1 MAEPA
6 ARQSGQS
13 EDTAGQSEDTAG
25 QPEDTAGQREG
36 TGRRTRQPFAH
47 LHVHTE
53 YSMLDG
59 AARLKELFK
68 EVAQQGMTHVAMTD
82 HGNMYGAAEFH
93 RQATEAGITPVIGI
107 EAYVAP
113 EHRSNTKRILWGQP
127 HQKKDDVSASGA
139 YLHKTIWARNREGLH
154 NLFKLSSRSYAEGFL
169 VKWPRMD
176 KEILAEHAGGL
187 MASTGCPSGELQT
200 RLRLGQFDEALR
212 SAAEYQ
218 EIFGKENYFLELM
231 DHGLD
236 IERRV
241 RDGLVDIGRKLGI
254 PPVVTNDSHYTREA
268 DATSHDLLLCI
279 QTGKSLADADR
290 FRFDGSGYYIKSAD
304 EMYATD
310 TSDVWQEG
318 CRNSQLLIADRVE
331 PAGMFEFVNLMP
343 RFPIPEGYE
352 SEEELFRAEVWKGM
366 DRRYPDGFDEDRKKQ
381 AAYEIDIICQMGFPA
396 YFLVVADFIM
406 WAKNHGVA
414 VGPGRGS
421 AAGSIVAYALGIT
434 DLDPLVHGLIF
445 ERFLNPERVS
455 MPDID
460 VDFDERGRADVIRYV
475 TEKWGSDKVAQI
487 VTYGTIKAKAAI
499 KDSTRVLGFPYALGD
514 RITKAFP
521 PAVMGKD
528 IPLSGIFDSGH
539 PRYSEAGELR
549 QLYEAEAEIKQVIDT
564 AKGIEGLIRQPGVHA
579 AGVIMSAETI
589 TDHIPV
595 WTRHSDGA
603 VITQF
608 DYPTCEGLGL
618 LKMDFLGLRNLTIM
632 ANAVAAIEKNQGIS
646 IDLLSL
652 PLDDKPT
659 YELLGRGDTLG
670 VFQFDGG
677 PMRSLLRTMKPDNFE
692 DISAVGALY
701 RPGPMGVNSHTN
713 YALRKNGLQEI
724 TPIHPELE
732 EPLREILQPTY
743 GLIVYQE
750 QVQKA
755 AQILAGYTL
764 GQADLLRR
772 AMGKKKKEILDKEFV
787 PFRQGC
793 RERGYSDKAIQA
805 VWDVLVP
812 FAGYAFNK
820 AHSAAYGL
828 VSYWTAYLKANYPAE
843 YMAALL
849 TSVGDDKDKS
859 ALYLSECRRMGIKVL
874 PPDVN
879 SSVATFTAVG
889 RDVRFGLAAIRN
901 VGTNVVDAIV
911 AARKSKGEFT
921 SFPDFLRKVP
931 VVVCNK
937 RVIESLIKAGAFDS
951 FGHPRKGLVM
961 VHEQAV
967 DAVIDI
973 KRNEAIGQDSLFG
986 GDAET
991 EAFFDVPI
999 PADGDWDKTVRLSFE
1014 REMLG
1019 LYVSDHP
1026 LLGVEHLLAR
1036 EADISL
1042 ADLLT
1047 SGEEPAERGR
1057 GERNDG
1063 GGVVK
1068 VAGILSGVQ
1077 RKVTKQGNPW
1087 AAATLEDLAGAI
1099 EVLFFPATY
1108 QLYATSIAEDAIIVV
1123 KGRIDRRD
1131 DVPKLIAMDVTVPD
1145 MTIGDGGPFVVSMP
1159 VTRCVAAVV
1168 EQLKDVLMT
1177 HPGPTEVHLRL
1188 RGAQRTTVVR
1198 LDDKLRV
1205 ANSPALLGDLKQLLG
1220 PACVS

>member
-1 MAEPA
+1 MTVPA
-6 ARQSGQS
+6 ASS
-13 EDTAGQSEDTAG
+13 E
-25 QPEDTAGQREG
+25 
-36 TGRRTRQPFAH
+36 PFAH

-68 EVAQQGMTHVAMTD
+68 EVKELGMTHVAMTD
-82 HGNMYGAAEFH
+82 HGNMFGAAEFH
-93 RQATEAGITPVIGI
+93 RQATAAGITPVIGI

-113 EHRSNTKRILWGQP
+113 EHRTNTSRVLWGHP

-139 YLHKTIWARNREGLH
+139 YLHKTIWAKDKEGLH
-154 NLFKLSSRSYAEGFL
+154 NLFRLSSRSYAEGWL

-176 KEILAEHAGGL
+176 KEILAEHSKGL

-200 RLRLGQFDEALR
+200 RLRLGQYEEALKA
-212 SAAEYQ
+212 AAEWQ
-218 EIFGKENYFLELM
+218 DIFGKENYFLELM
-231 DHGLD
+231 EHGLD

-241 RDGLVDIGRKLGI
+241 RDELLDVARKLNI
-254 PPVVTNDSHYTREA
+254 PPVVTNDSHYTKEE
-268 DATSHDLLLCI
+268 DARAQELLLCI
-279 QTGKSLADADR
+279 QTGKTLLDEDR
-290 FRFDGSGYYIKSAD
+290 FKFDGTGYFIKPANQ
-304 EMYATD
+304 MYQLD
-310 TSDVWQEG
+310 SSDIWQEG
-318 CRNSQLLIADRVE
+318 CRNSQLLIADRVD
-331 PAGMFEFVNLMP
+331 ASGMFEFINLMP
-343 RFPIPEGYE
+343 RFPIPEGYQ
-352 SEEELFRAEVWKGM
+352 SEDELFAAEVWKGM
-366 DRRYPDGFDEDRKKQ
+366 DRRYPDGYDEQRKRQ
-381 AAYEIDIICQMGFPA
+381 AEYELKIICQMGFPA

-406 WAKNHGVA
+406 WAKNNGVA

-421 AAGSIVAYALGIT
+421 AAGSIVAYAMGIT
-434 DLDPLVHGLIF
+434 DLDPLDHGLIF

-460 VDFDERGRADVIRYV
+460 IDFDERGRADVIRYV
-475 TEKWGSDKVAQI
+475 TQKWGADKVAQI
-487 VTYGTIKAKAAI
+487 ITYGTIKAKAAI
-499 KDSTRVLGFPYALGD
+499 KDSTRVLGLPYALGD

-521 PAVMGKD
+521 PAVLGKD
-528 IPLSGIFDSGH
+528 ITLTGIFDESNE
-539 PRYSEAGELR
+539 RYKEAGELR
-549 QLYEAEAEIKQVIDT
+549 TLYDTEPEIKQVIDT

-579 AGVIMSAETI
+579 AGVIMSAEPL

-595 WTRHSDGA
+595 WTRANDGA

-632 ANAVAAIEKNQGIS
+632 SDAVAAMKTNQGVA

-652 PLDDKPT
+652 PLNDKPT

-677 PMRSLLRTMKPDNFE
+677 PMRSLLRLMKPDNFE

-713 YALRKNGLQEI
+713 YALRKNGQQQI

-732 EPLREILQPTY
+732 EPLREILEPTY

-755 AQILAGYTL
+755 AQIMAGYTL

-787 PFRQGC
+787 PFQQGC
-793 RERGYSDKAIQA
+793 RERGYSDEAIQA

-859 ALYLSECRRMGIKVL
+859 ALYLNEARRMGVKVL

-879 SSVATFTAVG
+879 ESVATFAPVG
-889 RDVRFGLAAIRN
+889 HDVRFGLAAIRN
-901 VGTNVVDAIV
+901 VGVNVVDAIV
-911 AARKSKGEFT
+911 AARKSKGAFT

-931 VVVCNK
+931 LVVCNK

-951 FGHPRKGLVM
+951 FGEPRKGLVL

-986 GDAET
+986 GDAES
-991 EAFFDVPI
+991 EAVFDVPV
-999 PADGDWDKTVRLSFE
+999 PPGEWDKSTRLNFE

-1026 LLGVEHLLAR
+1026 LFGIEHIIAR
-1036 EADISL
+1036 ESDCSL
-1042 ADLLT
+1042 ADLMEDISSERTVVSRQTT
-1047 SGEEPAERGR
+1047 SSGR
-1057 GERNDG
+1057 DAQI
-1063 GGVVK
+1063 VK
-1068 VAGILSGVQ
+1068 IGGILSGVQ
-1077 RKVTKQGNPW
+1077 RKVTKQGNQW

-1099 EVLFFPATY
+1099 EVLFFPQTY
-1108 QLYATSIAEDAIIVV
+1108 QLYATAIAEDAVVVV
-1123 KGRIDRRD
+1123 KGKVDRRD
-1131 DVPKLIAMDVTVPD
+1131 DAPKLIAMDLTIPD
-1145 MTIGDGGPFVVSMP
+1145 LSVDDSGPFVVSLP
-1159 VTRCVAAVV
+1159 VARCVPPVV
-1168 EQLKDVLMT
+1168 ERLREVLVT
-1177 HPGPTEVHLRL
+1177 HPGPTEVHLKL
-1188 RGAQRTTVVR
+1188 RGNERTTVVR

-1205 ANSPALLGDLKQLLG
+1205 ATSPSLIGDLKQLLG